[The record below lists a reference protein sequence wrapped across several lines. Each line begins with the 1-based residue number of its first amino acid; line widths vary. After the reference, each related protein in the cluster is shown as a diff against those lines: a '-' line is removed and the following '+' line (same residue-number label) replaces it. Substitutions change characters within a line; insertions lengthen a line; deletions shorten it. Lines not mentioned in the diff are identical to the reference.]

1 MKPLINEPKCIIYE
15 YKSSLFTF
23 YALSLLFFSTAKV
36 IRISQPHNKKIHFR
50 AFLLCKRLHR
60 QLALELPPPLYLII
74 YNRGGTK
81 MITLC
86 LGFINIRKQNESKT
100 THKTTRR
107 YKTQNIE
114 YHFITS
120 EDTLLTIYKQM
131 RL

>member
-1 MKPLINEPKCIIYE
+1 
-15 YKSSLFTF
+15 
-23 YALSLLFFSTAKV
+23 
-36 IRISQPHNKKIHFR
+36 
-50 AFLLCKRLHR
+50 
-60 QLALELPPPLYLII
+60 
-74 YNRGGTK
+74 

-86 LGFINIRKQNESKT
+86 LGFINIQKQNESKT
-100 THKTTRR
+100 THKATQR